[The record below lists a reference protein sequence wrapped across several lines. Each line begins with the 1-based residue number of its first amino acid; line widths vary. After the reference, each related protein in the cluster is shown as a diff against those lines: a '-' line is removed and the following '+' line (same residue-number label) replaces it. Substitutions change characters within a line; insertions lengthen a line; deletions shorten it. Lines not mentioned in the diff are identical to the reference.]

1 MQSEFQTIAAIS
13 TARGKGGVAMIRISG
28 DDAHSVAAK
37 MFIPAGGR
45 DIREHE
51 LRRAVYGKIREGE
64 EILDSGICTLY
75 GAGASFTGEDTAEIC
90 CHGGVAVTAAV
101 LRAAFAAGAAQAGA
115 GEFTRRAFMNG
126 RLSLTEAEAVGS
138 LIDADTESRRKLAA
152 EAAGGA
158 LRRRCGEI
166 SEKLTATMAALYAA
180 VDYPDEDIGDE
191 GEREIAAA
199 VGAAAADTD
208 ALLSTYRHGKA
219 VMTGVPTVICGS
231 PNCGKSSLYNA
242 LIGEDRAI
250 VTSIA
255 GTTRDILRDT
265 VDIGGVT
272 LILSDTAGLRDSCD
286 EVEKIGVDRAR
297 RAMDEAE
304 ILLCVYDGSRH
315 LTESERSL
323 MSAPTAGVRIAVI
336 NKSDLAAALSA
347 EERELINRS
356 HFCTVEIS
364 AKSGAGMDVLAKA
377 IGEMYDAGDHSGGAI
392 VWEARQAAELRRA
405 SELLHEAHSALA
417 MGEAPD
423 GACTLCEA
431 ALAALGMVD
440 GRDVTESIVS
450 EIFSK
455 FCVGK

>member
-1 MQSEFQTIAAIS
+1 MQSEFQTIAAVS

-28 DDAHSVAAK
+28 DEAHSVAAK
-37 MFIPAGGR
+37 MFIPAGIG
-45 DIREHE
+45 DIRDLG
-51 LRRAVYGKIREGE
+51 LRHALYGKICDGE
-64 EILDSGICTLY
+64 EILDTGICTLY
-75 GAGASFTGEDTAEIC
+75 GSGASFTGEDTAEIC

-101 LRAAFAAGAAQAGA
+101 LRAAFSAGAVQAGA
-115 GEFTRRAFMNG
+115 GEFTRRAFING

-158 LRRRCGEI
+158 LRRRCAEI

-208 ALLSTYRHGKA
+208 ALLSTYRRGKA
-219 VMTGVPTVICGS
+219 VMAGVTTVICGS

-242 LIGEDRAI
+242 LLGEDRAI

-272 LILSDTAGLRDSCD
+272 LLLSDTAGLRDGCD
-286 EVEKIGVDRAR
+286 EVEKIGVERAR

-315 LTESERSL
+315 LTEEECDL
-323 MSAPTAGVRIAVI
+323 MRAPAAGAKLAVI
-336 NKSDLAAALSA
+336 NKSDLAPELSD
-347 EERELINRS
+347 EELELIRKNHR
-356 HFCTVEIS
+356 CVVKIS
-364 AKSGAGMDVLAKA
+364 AKSSAGMDSLAEA
-377 IGEMYDAGDHSGGAI
+377 IGKMYDAGDTDGGAV

-405 SELLHEAHSALA
+405 SKLLHEAHDALMA
-417 MGEAPD
+417 GEAPD